1 MNSPV
6 LAYKSRK
13 MMVCLGITVIFM
25 CISACTV
32 MANCVDSENYLTNT
46 NKGENTDV
54 KKPHT
59 QRCEV
64 NLRKLSVGSSPGE
77 TVSSNKE

>member
-6 LAYKSRK
+6 LTYKKHKIFAMISAG
-13 MMVCLGITVIFM
+13 VVFICL
-25 CISACTV
+25 SACTV
-32 MANCVDSENYLTNT
+32 MANCVETQNSLFKT
-46 NKGENTDV
+46 NKGESTDV

-64 NLRKLSVGSSPGE
+64 NLQRSLGYSPEETGGSQ
-77 TVSSNKE
+77 